1 MILCVLKFENHWIE
15 GGNPAGREI
24 FKGNTHG
31 KVSSMRA
38 GTMLVLYFSCSGYL
52 EACLAHNRCS
62 TNICAMKLLA
72 VCLWENYLTFWNLD
86 SLTVKW

>member
-24 FKGNTHG
+24 FKGNTHW

-38 GTMLVLYFSCSGYL
+38 GTMLVFIFLVQG
-52 EACLAHNRCS
+52 
-62 TNICAMKLLA
+62 T
-72 VCLWENYLTFWNLD
+72 
-86 SLTVKW
+86 